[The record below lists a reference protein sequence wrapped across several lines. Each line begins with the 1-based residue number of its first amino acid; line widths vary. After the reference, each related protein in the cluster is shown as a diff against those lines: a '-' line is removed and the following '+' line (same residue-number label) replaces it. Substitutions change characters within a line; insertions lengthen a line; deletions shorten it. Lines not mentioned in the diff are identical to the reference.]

1 MLSGWLAVNEGGR
14 LKVVAIIAGMG
25 GVGKTTLAKELYY
38 KLRGQFECC
47 AFVRTSRNPDVRELL
62 TNLLLQVQR
71 NQPVDAYEAPVL
83 IKKIRAHLRYRKYVT
98 FCFSYVRLYL
108 HKHTINS
115 TLLPFHP

>member
-1 MLSGWLAVNEGGR
+1 MRGAGLR
-14 LKVVAIIAGMG
+14 LWPLLLEWAGS
-25 GVGKTTLAKELYY
+25 TTLAKELYY

-108 HKHTINS
+108 HKYIINS
-115 TLLPFHP
+115 TLLHLSSFPVPYTMLY